1 MMSFILESFFMQAS
15 SILITGASS
24 GIGRALALAC
34 AARGVEL
41 HLSGRDEAR
50 LQAVANDC
58 HARSAKAYPRTID
71 VTDSAAMAQWIAGIG
86 QLDWVFANAGISAG
100 THSGGDGGVRE
111 RAAQVRV
118 IFATNL
124 NGVLNTILP
133 AIERMESQPPD
144 THGVRGRIVNIASM
158 AAFIAFPGAPTYCA
172 SKAAVDYWTTA
183 SAPSHRQRGIV
194 LHSVCPGFVR
204 SAMTAAN
211 DFPMPGL
218 IDAERAAAIIL
229 RSVRAGKRRI
239 VFPWWMAIGAR
250 FMQLLPPA
258 LSARMLASQRSMGPL
273 PELADRREVSR
284 A

>member
-1 MMSFILESFFMQAS
+1 MS
-15 SILITGASS
+15 
-24 GIGRALALAC
+24 
-34 AARGVEL
+34 
-41 HLSGRDEAR
+41 
-50 LQAVANDC
+50 
-58 HARSAKAYPRTID
+58 
-71 VTDSAAMAQWIAGIG
+71 QWIAAIG

-100 THSGGDGGVRE
+100 THGGGDSGVRE
-111 RAAQVRV
+111 RAAQVRA

-124 NGVLNTILP
+124 DGVLNTVLP

-144 THGVRGRIVNIASM
+144 TYGVRGRIVNIASM

-183 SAPSHRQRGIV
+183 SAPSYRQRGIV

-229 RSVRAGKRRI
+229 RGVRAGKRRI

-258 LSARMLASQRSMGPL
+258 LAARMLASQRSMGPL
-273 PELADRREVSR
+273 PADCSDRSGVSS